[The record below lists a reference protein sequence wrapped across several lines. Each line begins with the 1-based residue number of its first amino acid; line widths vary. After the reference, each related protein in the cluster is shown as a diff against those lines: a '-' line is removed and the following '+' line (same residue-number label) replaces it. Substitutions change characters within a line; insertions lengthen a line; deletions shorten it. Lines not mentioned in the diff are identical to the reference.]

1 MTGSKEERFL
11 RLEERYLAEDNL
23 ESQFWSL
30 VAMAD
35 LIDDRFTEVV
45 NRVESA
51 WQYSRTIVFSG
62 VGKSGLVGRYLASC
76 FNAIGVPS
84 VFLHPTDAVHG
95 DIGLLQSAGVLIALS
110 VSGETK
116 ELEPIINRVVNLETP
131 VYLITA
137 GGDDCSLAL
146 NMQNVLPLARLPEI
160 DPSGMLPL
168 NASLMQMAL
177 GNALVVAVAKRLG
190 FNKDKLAALH
200 PGGAIGEKL
209 REEGAG

>member
-1 MTGSKEERFL
+1 MNSEEECL
-11 RLEERYLAEDNL
+11 VAQDNL
-23 ESQFWSL
+23 LSQSRSL
-30 VAMAD
+30 TAMAD
-35 LIDDRFTEVV
+35 LIDDRFTQVV

-95 DIGLLQSAGVLIALS
+95 DIGLLQSAGVLIVLS

-116 ELEPIINRVVNLETP
+116 ELSPLIDYMTCLEGL
-131 VYLITA
+131 VYLVSA
-137 GGDDCSLAL
+137 GGDECSLAP
-146 NMQNVLPLARLPEI
+146 NVQNVLPLARLPEI

-177 GNALVVAVAKRLG
+177 GNALVVAVAERIK
-190 FNKDKLAALH
+190 FNKDRLAEFH
-200 PGGAIGEKL
+200 PGGSIGEKL
-209 REEGAG
+209 REEGAS

>member
-1 MTGSKEERFL
+1 MDSEEERL
-11 RLEERYLAEDNL
+11 VAQDNL
-23 ESQFWSL
+23 LSQSRSL
-30 VAMAD
+30 TAMAD
-35 LIDDRFTEVV
+35 LIDDRFIQVV

-95 DIGLLQSAGVLIALS
+95 DVGILQGAGVLIALS

-116 ELEPIINRVVNLETP
+116 ELEPIINRVGYLEIP
-131 VYLITA
+131 SYLITA
-137 GGDDCSLAL
+137 GGDGCSLAL
-146 NMQNVLPLARLPEI
+146 NVHNVLPLARLPEI

-168 NASLMQMAL
+168 KASLMQMAL
-177 GNALVVAVAKRLG
+177 GNALVVAVAERLG

>member
-1 MTGSKEERFL
+1 MNSKEER
-11 RLEERYLAEDNL
+11 YVAEDNIV
-23 ESQFWSL
+23 SQSRSL
-30 VAMAD
+30 TAMAD
-35 LIDDRFTEVV
+35 LIDDRFTQVV

-51 WQYSRTIVFSG
+51 RQYSRTIVFSG

-95 DIGLLQSAGVLIALS
+95 DIGLLQSAGVLIVLS

-116 ELEPIINRVVNLETP
+116 ELSPLIDYMTCLEGP
-131 VYLITA
+131 VYLVSA
-137 GGDDCSLAL
+137 GRDECSLAL
-146 NMQNVLPLARLPEI
+146 NVQNVLPLARLPEI

-177 GNALVVAVAKRLG
+177 GNALVVAVAERIK
-190 FNKDKLAALH
+190 FNKDRLAESH
-200 PGGAIGEKL
+200 PGGSIGEKL

>member
-1 MTGSKEERFL
+1 MDNTEKLERDC
-11 RLEERYLAEDNL
+11 AEDNL
-23 ESQFWSL
+23 LAQSRSL
-30 VAMAD
+30 VTLVD
-35 LIDDRFTEVV
+35 LIDDRFNEVV
-45 NRVESA
+45 NEIESA
-51 WQYSRTIVFSG
+51 RNCHYLVVFSG
-62 VGKSGLVGRYLASC
+62 VGKSGLVGQYLASC

-95 DIGLLQSAGVLIALS
+95 DVGILQGASVLIALS

-116 ELEPIINRVVNLETP
+116 ELEPVINRVGYLEIP
-131 VYLITA
+131 AYLITV
-137 GGDDCSLAL
+137 GGDGCSLAL
-146 NMQNVLPLARLPEI
+146 NVHNVLPLARLPEI

-168 NASLMQMAL
+168 RASLMQMAL

>member
-1 MTGSKEERFL
+1 MDSEEERL
-11 RLEERYLAEDNL
+11 VAQDNL
-23 ESQFWSL
+23 LSQSRSL
-30 VAMAD
+30 TAMAD
-35 LIDDRFTEVV
+35 LIDDRFIQVV

-84 VFLHPTDAVHG
+84 IFLHPTDAVHG
-95 DIGLLQSAGVLIALS
+95 DVGILQGAGVLIALS

-116 ELEPIINRVVNLETP
+116 ELEPIINRVGYLEIP
-131 VYLITA
+131 SYLITA
-137 GGDDCSLAL
+137 GGDGCSLAL
-146 NMQNVLPLARLPEI
+146 NVHNVLPLARLPEI

-168 NASLMQMAL
+168 RASLMQMAL
-177 GNALVVAVAKRLG
+177 GNALVVALAERIG
-190 FNKDKLAALH
+190 FNKDKLATLH

>member
-1 MTGSKEERFL
+1 MNSEEERL
-11 RLEERYLAEDNL
+11 VARDNL
-23 ESQFWSL
+23 WSQSRAL
-30 VAMAD
+30 VAMVD
-35 LIDDRFTEVV
+35 LIDDRFTQVV

-131 VYLITA
+131 AYLITA
-137 GGDDCSLAL
+137 GGDECSLAL
-146 NMQNVLPLARLPEI
+146 NVQNVLSLARLPEI

-168 NASLMQMAL
+168 KASLMQMAL
-177 GNALVVAVAKRLG
+177 GNALVVAVAKQIG
-190 FNKDKLAALH
+190 FSRGALAHRH
-200 PGGAIGEKL
+200 PGGSIGEKL

>member
-1 MTGSKEERFL
+1 MDSEEERL
-11 RLEERYLAEDNL
+11 VAQDNL
-23 ESQFWSL
+23 LSQHRAL

-35 LIDDRFTEVV
+35 LIDGRFTQVV

-51 WQYSRTIVFSG
+51 RQYSRTIVFSG

-84 VFLHPTDAVHG
+84 VFLHPTDAFHG
-95 DIGLLQSAGVLIALS
+95 DVGLLQSAGVLIALS

-131 VYLITA
+131 AYLITA
-137 GGDDCSLAL
+137 GGDECSLAL
-146 NMQNVLPLARLPEI
+146 NVQNVLSLARLPEI

-168 NASLMQMAL
+168 KASLMQMAL
-177 GNALVVAVAKRLG
+177 GNALVAAVAERIK
-190 FNKDKLAALH
+190 FNKDRLAELH